1 MKQIQKILF
10 PIDFA
15 EKFETLLPWVSTF
28 VKKFDA
34 TLYILFVTQDLSDFS
49 TFHVPHANIEQ
60 FQEEAVKAAKEKM
73 GKVAKEFLTKFPK
86 LETRVMTGP
95 IADKILDLARKEKID
110 LIIMGTKGRRGLEY
124 TIFGSVCRK
133 VVREAP
139 CPVVTINPSME
150 G

>member
-1 MKQIQKILF
+1 MTMKQIEKILF

-34 TLYILFVTQDLSDFS
+34 TLYVLFVTQDLSDFS
-49 TFHVPHANIEQ
+49 TFHVPHANIKQ

-73 GKVAKEFLTKFPK
+73 GKVAKEFFQSFPK
-86 LETRVMTGP
+86 LETRVTTGP
-95 IADKILDLARKEKID
+95 VAEKILELARQEKID
-110 LIIMGTKGRRGLEY
+110 LIIMGTKGRKGLEY
-124 TIFGSVCRK
+124 TIFGSITRK

-139 CPVVTINPSME
+139 CPVVTINPAM
-150 G
+150 

>member
-1 MKQIQKILF
+1 MAMKQVQKILF

-15 EKFETLLPWVSTF
+15 EKYETLLPWVSTF

-34 TLYILFVTQDLSDFS
+34 TLYLLFVTQDLSDFS
-49 TFHVPHANIEQ
+49 TFHVPHANIKQ

-73 GKVAKEFLTKFPK
+73 GKVAKDFMKTFPK
-86 LETRVMTGP
+86 LETRVITGP
-95 IADKILDLARKEKID
+95 VADKILDLARQEKID

-139 CPVVTINPSME
+139 CPVLTINPAM
-150 G
+150 

>member
-28 VKKFDA
+28 VQKFDA
-34 TLYILFVTQDLSDFS
+34 TLYVLFVTQDLASFS
-49 TFHVPHANIEQ
+49 TFHVPHASIKS
-60 FQEEAVKAAKEKM
+60 FQEEAVKAAQQKM
-73 GKVAKEFLTKFPK
+73 GAVAKEFLASFPK
-86 LETRVMTGP
+86 AETRVMTGSP
-95 IADKILDLARKEKID
+95 ADKILDLARQEKID
-110 LIIMGTKGRRGLEY
+110 LIIMGTKGRKGLEY

-139 CPVVTINPSME
+139 CPVVTINPAM